1 MKFTTLLIGLLITHF
16 AFAGLTA
23 NEIMKAN
30 NQQIKVADETVVID
44 MTLINKRGKE
54 RKRVITLSTQT
65 NSKDEQNSLIKFNSP
80 KNISGTGLLTLEHTD
95 ADDDQWLYLPALKR
109 SRRISSAN
117 QTDAFMGTDFT
128 YEDLSTEDLSAFK
141 YTLMGEEDLDNQSS
155 YLIKAEPINE
165 EEAQDS
171 GYNYR
176 LLWVRKS
183 DFIVSQIK
191 YFDKQGK
198 LSKILTA
205 KDIKPIPNTPVSRAR
220 LVVMKNLNTQHSTE
234 LKYKNFEINQGK
246 TDNEF
251 TMRSLERSW

>member
-1 MKFTTLLIGLLITHF
+1 MKLFTLFIGLLLTQL
-16 AFAGLTA
+16 ALADLTA
-23 NEIMKAN
+23 DEIMKAN
-30 NQQIKVADETVVID
+30 NKQIKVADESVVID
-44 MTLINKRGKE
+44 MTLINKKGKE

-95 ADDDQWLYLPALKR
+95 AEDDQWLYLPALKR

-117 QTDAFMGTDFT
+117 QTDSFMGTDFT

-141 YTLMGEEDLDNQSS
+141 YTLMGEENLDNESN

-171 GYNYR
+171 GYSHR

-205 KDIKPIPNTPVSRAR
+205 KDIQPIPNTPVSRAR
-220 LVVMKNLNTQHSTE
+220 QVVMKNLNTQHTTE
-234 LKYKNFEINQGK
+234 LEYKNFKINQGK
-246 TDNEF
+246 SDNEF
-251 TMRSLERSW
+251 SMRSLERSW